1 MRRLLALGLLPL
13 VGCTQLLG
21 VESIPGDSGVDAGH
35 GMDSTTADGHHESG
49 REGGLGDAAAD
60 VKIGAKRCAPTAVA
74 VETFEAEGGWE
85 VLDGGQCT
93 GLTPVCVGGN
103 CICVPG
109 TGMCV
114 NGGFAACEANDAA
127 PAFAKQPTP
136 CPPTSVCTRAGCT
149 AVPPSCG
156 VDSGAEENGIT
167 GCVPGTDNSKKE
179 SCCTSPEVPSGTF
192 SLTTDKIPGSLYV
205 DNSFPRTVSDF
216 RLDRYEVTV
225 ARFRHF
231 ADALRVNGWL
241 PEQGSGK
248 HAHINAG
255 YGLRNPADAGT
266 VYETGW
272 DSRWDVFLAP
282 LASDAGVLQCHANP
296 QATWTNT
303 PDTNGQSP
311 IDCITWFEAYA
322 FCIWDGGFLPTEAE
336 WNYAAAAGSEQ
347 RAYPW
352 GNSLAADGGPCI
364 FAQFVAGAPCNGM
377 DQPVTVGDQ
386 LTYAGDSKFGQE
398 DMAGNVVEWTLDLFD
413 PTSSLLATP
422 QTDVAHT
429 QPRDGGPDA
438 PGILRVQRGGSFIS
452 DSDGIRTAFRG
463 SSAEGDRSFVAGV
476 RCARVP

>member
-1 MRRLLALGLLPL
+1 MRRALATLGLLPL
-13 VGCTQLLG
+13 VGCTQILG

-35 GMDSTTADGHHESG
+35 GMDATTADGHHESG
-49 REGGLGDAAAD
+49 REGGSSDAAAE
-60 VKIGAKRCAPTAVA
+60 IGAKRCAPTGVA
-74 VETFEAEGGWE
+74 VETFEADAGWE
-85 VLDGGQCT
+85 VEDGGQCS
-93 GLTPVCVGGN
+93 GVTPLCVDAGCVC
-103 CICVPG
+103 IPG

-114 NGGFAACEANDAA
+114 DGGFAACEANDAA
-127 PAFAKQPTP
+127 PKFVKPTP
-136 CPPTSVCTRAGCT
+136 CAPTSVCSRAGCT
-149 AVPPSCG
+149 AAPPSCALADAAAG
-156 VDSGAEENGIT
+156 ENGIT

-179 SCCTSPEVPSGTF
+179 SCCTSLEVPGGTF
-192 SLTTDKIPGSLYV
+192 SLTTDEIPGGIYV

-225 ARFRHF
+225 GRFRPF
-231 ADALRVNGWL
+231 AYALRVDRWV

-248 HAHINAG
+248 HTHINGG
-255 YGLRNPADAGT
+255 YGLRNPADGGT

-272 DSRWDVFLAP
+272 DSRWNAFLAP

-303 PDTNGQSP
+303 ADSNDQSP
-311 IDCITWFEAYA
+311 IDCLTWFEAYA

-336 WNYAAAAGSEQ
+336 WNYAAAAGGDQ

-352 GNSLAADGGPCI
+352 GNSLAADGGPCV
-364 FAQFVAGAPCNGM
+364 FAQFVSGTPCNGN
-377 DQPVTVGDQ
+377 DEPIKVGSKVT
-386 LTYAGDSKFGQE
+386 YRGDSKFGQE

-413 PTSSLLATP
+413 PTPSLLQTP